1 METRFDGQ
9 VSTLLY
15 DMRITLICML
25 QGFKDFISRGN
36 AVDLAIGVAIGAVFA
51 EVIDSIVTGLIDP
64 IIGFVLP
71 GSVNNLASK
80 TLDIGDLSLG
90 LGLIASTL
98 ITFIATAAAIYFF
111 VVVPMNKLHERRSR
125 GEEADAEPTN
135 EEKIVLLL
143 EKIANKT
150 D

>member
-1 METRFDGQ
+1 
-9 VSTLLY
+9 
-15 DMRITLICML
+15 MRITLICML

>member
-1 METRFDGQ
+1 M
-9 VSTLLY
+9 
-15 DMRITLICML
+15 LICML

-111 VVVPMNKLHERRSR
+111 VVVPMNKMHERRSR
-125 GEEADAEPTN
+125 GEDTDAEPTN